1 MIYLFFIY
9 HYYINI
15 QLKSLELYH
24 NPHADFQLEAMSRT
38 DKKDQTDASQTLP
51 SAEYEVIFEVING
64 MTTRQLA
71 YRCWTLTP
79 AIKAASTS
87 QRCMCAQSWQDEKYK
102 HGFFYQLVS
111 IHLKTKPRFTRR
123 SENINGRYLKK

>member
-1 MIYLFFIY
+1 MQTFSWKQGY
-9 HYYINI
+9 HW
-15 QLKSLELYH
+15 
-24 NPHADFQLEAMSRT
+24 SRT
-38 DKKDQTDASQTLP
+38 RTDIKDQTDASQTLP
-51 SAEYEVIFEVING
+51 SAVYEAIYEVING
-64 MTTRQLA
+64 MTTQQLA

-87 QRCMCAQSWQDEKYK
+87 QRCMCAQSWQDKKYK

-123 SENINGRYLKK
+123 SENINGRYLKKITESLCSQSRYAGISSQG